1 MNPLGH
7 TARDNA
13 SALKCDLASEVLHS
27 SGRLRLGVAGWSM
40 LPTVWPGDTLVIE
53 KAGCDEVCAGDLVL
67 FGRHRRLFVHRVI
80 AKNGYVTER
89 KILTQGDGMPRPDEA
104 LKPSELLGRVSF
116 ILRCGRRFSPAPSLS
131 YSERILAA
139 LVRRFY
145 WAARIFVELHVVRQ
159 QETAAPCQ
167 N

>member
-7 TARDNA
+7 TALENA
-13 SALKCDLASEVLHS
+13 GALKCDLAGEVLRS
-27 SGRLRLGVAGWSM
+27 SGRLRLGVVGWSM

-53 KAGCDEVCAGDLVL
+53 KAGCEEVSTGDLVL

-80 AKNGYVTER
+80 GKNGNVTKRE
-89 KILTQGDGMPRPDEA
+89 ILTQGDGMPYPDQTV
-104 LKPSELLGRVSF
+104 KPSEILGRVTF
-116 ILRCGRRFSPAPSLS
+116 IWRYGKRFSPAPSLS
-131 YSERILAA
+131 FSERMLAA

-159 QETAAPCQ
+159 QETTAPCQ